1 MDTKKEKNK
10 RDHIYIQNN
19 VLNCDNRLI
28 QKISCAVNRAF
39 PEGTMKMIKI
49 ISGTVEPLLSGHH
62 WDLAKVSA

>member
-39 PEGTMKMIKI
+39 PEGGMKMTKI
-49 ISGTVEPLLSGHH
+49 ISGISKSHGAISL
-62 WDLAKVSA
+62 KMCQ

>member
-28 QKISCAVNRAF
+28 QKISCAVNMAF

-49 ISGTVEPLLSGHH
+49 ISGISKSYGAISL
-62 WDLAKVSA
+62 KMCQ